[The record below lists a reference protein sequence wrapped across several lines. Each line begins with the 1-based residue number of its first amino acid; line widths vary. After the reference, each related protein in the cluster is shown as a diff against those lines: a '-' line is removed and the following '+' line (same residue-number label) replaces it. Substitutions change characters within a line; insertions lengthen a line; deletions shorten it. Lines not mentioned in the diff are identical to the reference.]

1 MPVRRVHLPAAHDG
15 PLHFQQTRGR
25 VHPLA
30 VVERAA
36 PLAARAVEDGQP
48 AVRAGVREQFRLLA
62 FVRARGREEPR
73 LVGLGAHGAAAPHQ
87 DAQRVVEHVR
97 AAVAVARG
105 GSGSRPPQTNASWTG
120 WKTRSSPGRV
130 AQRRTLGPS
139 GRRISSRSRRSTL
152 KSCTALMKMPSQCWN
167 SMNVPIS
174 HAASSGDV
182 SSSHLL
188 KPAGQNAMGPP
199 FARTCATAAR
209 QPNPRPASTS
219 KSGLL
224 QCVSK
229 NKLAS
234 CAAPAA
240 KMTAATMP
248 SK

>member
-105 GSGSRPPQTNASWTG
+105 AGQRRPRLLVRIEARGGPIERVERLG
-120 WKTRSSPGRV
+120 PGLELDEARDGGVVRHEVRALGLARFLRPAARPARVGRARVGRHEALHALQQRRRRRRV
-130 AQRRTLGPS
+130 ALREVAPEQEGGRDDVLAHARR
-139 GRRISSRSRRSTL
+139 
-152 KSCTALMKMPSQCWN
+152 A
-167 SMNVPIS
+167 
-174 HAASSGDV
+174 
-182 SSSHLL
+182 HLL
-188 KPAGQNAMGPP
+188 D
-199 FARTCATAAR
+199 
-209 QPNPRPASTS
+209 
-219 KSGLL
+219 
-224 QCVSK
+224 
-229 NKLAS
+229 
-234 CAAPAA
+234 
-240 KMTAATMP
+240 
-248 SK
+248 